1 MSSANKSPTT
11 SLYDMTENR
20 RLDFAGVVDGDIKSD
35 ADSVKTK
42 PATPATGDRLGVAE
56 HCADLLESIWTG

>member
-1 MSSANKSPTT
+1 MV
-11 SLYDMTENR
+11 
-20 RLDFAGVVDGDIKSD
+20 DFAGVVDGDIKSD